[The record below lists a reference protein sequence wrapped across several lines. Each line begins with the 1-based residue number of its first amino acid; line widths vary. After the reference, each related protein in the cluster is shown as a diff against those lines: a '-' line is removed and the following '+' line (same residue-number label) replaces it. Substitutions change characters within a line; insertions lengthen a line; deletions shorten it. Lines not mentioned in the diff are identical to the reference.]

1 MFSRTRNQ
9 ISRADLDR
17 FARVFRKCARNDM
30 ELTREQFQK
39 MVSSQ
44 NKYFVDRAFTIF
56 DRSGSGKVSLDEYV
70 DTLNQ
75 LMGTDNEGAIQFLFH
90 IYDENGDQTERRKKH
105 VFLISDL
112 VRSFKCWIQH
122 RFCRSL
128 KAGHLP
134 QKKNC
139 LVQECVERVIFMAVY
154 CMYIVN

>member
-1 MFSRTRNQ
+1 M
-9 ISRADLDR
+9 
-17 FARVFRKCARNDM
+17 FRKCARNDM

-90 IYDENGDQTERRKKH
+90 IYDENGEIWFFFPLKK
-105 VFLISDL
+105 
-112 VRSFKCWIQH
+112 R
-122 RFCRSL
+122 
-128 KAGHLP
+128 
-134 QKKNC
+134 
-139 LVQECVERVIFMAVY
+139 
-154 CMYIVN
+154 